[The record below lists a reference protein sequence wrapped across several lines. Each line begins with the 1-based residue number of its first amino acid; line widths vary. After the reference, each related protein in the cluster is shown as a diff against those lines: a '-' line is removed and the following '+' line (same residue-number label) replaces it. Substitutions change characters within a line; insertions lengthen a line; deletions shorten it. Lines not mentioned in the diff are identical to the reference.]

1 MASRIRLLTV
11 EEHHVFTS
19 LLPQVVR
26 MAALPAAAGPWA
38 AVLVPVL
45 AYVAT
50 QRSIKLKVAIG

>member
-1 MASRIRLLTV
+1 MASCIRPLTV

-38 AVLVPVL
+38 VLVPVL